1 MGMISRKLRSVEG
14 GGLMFWCPGCDGA
27 HMVRVGEGDGP
38 RWGYNGNPEAPT
50 FTPSILVRGT
60 RPITDEEHRLIM
72 SGTAVKTEPTV
83 CHSFVTA
90 GRIQFLADCT
100 HDLAGFTV
108 DLPDWEA

>member
-1 MGMISRKLRSVEG
+1 MGMISRKLRAVEG
-14 GGLMFWCPGCDGA
+14 GGLMFRCPGCNEN

-38 RWGYNGNPEAPT
+38 RWGYNGNPDAPT
-50 FTPSILVRGT
+50 FTPSINVTYDGADAGKLHNDGR
-60 RPITDEEHRLIM
+60 RSPA
-72 SGTAVKTEPTV
+72 SV
-83 CHSFVTA
+83 CHSFVTD

>member
-1 MGMISRKLRSVEG
+1 MGLISRKLRTVEG

-38 RWGYNGNPEAPT
+38 RWGYNGNPDAPT
-50 FTPSILVRGT
+50 FTPSVLVRGVD
-60 RPITDEEHRLIM
+60 RLTDEEREQVMAGQH
-72 SGTAVKTEPTV
+72 VEPRPIV
-83 CHSFVTA
+83 CHSFVTD

-108 DLPDWEA
+108 DLPDWES